1 MLNLSYLFI
10 LSNFFKFRFFYE
22 NIPLCDIIPLCGGN
36 FVTSHP
42 MRMTSL
48 PAGVDTCS
56 CCVADAG
63 EEHEGGVQV
72 PRSERL
78 L

>member
-1 MLNLSYLFI
+1 MKIFLYVTSF
-10 LSNFFKFRFFYE
+10 
-22 NIPLCDIIPLCGGN
+22 LCSGGN
-36 FVTSHP
+36 FVTSRP

-56 CCVADAG
+56 WCVADAG

-72 PRSERL
+72 PRSERIL
-78 L
+78 